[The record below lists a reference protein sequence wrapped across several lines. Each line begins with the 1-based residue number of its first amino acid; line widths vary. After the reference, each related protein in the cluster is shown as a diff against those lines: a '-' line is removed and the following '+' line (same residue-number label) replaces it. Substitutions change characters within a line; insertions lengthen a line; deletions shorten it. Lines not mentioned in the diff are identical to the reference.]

1 MSRWIL
7 IWRAYPAIRFPCVS
21 ASFHVARV
29 FHARSRIHTCH
40 TSPFLRIMGLVIAE
54 CPQLPEMQAGER
66 SSVTGQHD
74 GGLRVSERADSFA
87 RVLVPCNV
95 VHDVGDAV
103 LHEFP
108 FNGFTGL
115 ASGLGEQFGD
125 GLVGVHGGCFL
136 GTGKARH
143 LANSDGPFGGGSG
156 GECSGLS
163 VDTVLDEGQVVGF
176 HFDADRVEAFDECGF
191 DGCS

>member
-7 IWRAYPAIRFPCVS
+7 IWRAYAAIRFPCVS
-21 ASFHVARV
+21 ASVHVARV

-54 CPQLPEMQAGER
+54 CPQLSEVEAGER

-74 GGLRVSERADSFA
+74 GGLRVSERADPLA
-87 RVLVPCNV
+87 CVLVPADV

-103 LHEFP
+103 LDEFP
-108 FNGFTGL
+108 FNGFTGH
-115 ASGLGEQFGD
+115 ASGLGEKFGY

-143 LANSDGPFGGGSG
+143 VSVRGGPLGGG
-156 GECSGLS
+156 
-163 VDTVLDEGQVVGF
+163 V
-176 HFDADRVEAFDECGF
+176 
-191 DGCS
+191 